1 MKKAVIK
8 AARDVAQL
16 KSENRELK
24 ELLNSAMEVIRRQ
37 EQLLTVSMDMARAN
51 TRAQRDASPDVE
63 IID

>member
-51 TRAQRDASPDVE
+51 TRAQRGASPDVE